1 MPGAD
6 GPPVSLCTT
15 SREMCAS
22 RATFLFLFLPLFP
35 PYSLQNTL
43 KTQHI
48 FGLIVY
54 TLYICTL
61 CTTQLCRSGATCL
74 HIHMHARLHAR
85 GLSHFTD
92 SQKTPALI
100 ERHQVV
106 PKGS

>member
-6 GPPVSLCTT
+6 GPPVSFRTT

-22 RATFLFLFLPLFP
+22 RATFLFFFPLFP
-35 PYSLQNTL
+35 PYLLKSTL

-54 TLYICTL
+54 TPVCTL